1 MENKIKEIAKQKNIT
16 LKDISKN
23 LNISYRSLQ
32 RYSAGTREPDYKTI
46 VDIANYL
53 NVTVDELLNVENKKL
68 ISISLKDFNEL
79 KAIQKRINEIFK
91 KYE

>member
-16 LKDISKN
+16 LKDISKK

>member
-1 MENKIKEIAKQKNIT
+1 MKNKIKEIAKQKNIT

-32 RYSAGTREPDYKTI
+32 RYSAGTREPNYKTI

>member
-53 NVTVDELLNVENKKL
+53 NVTVDEFLNVENKKL

>member
-1 MENKIKEIAKQKNIT
+1 MENKIKEIAKQKSIT

>member
-79 KAIQKRINEIFK
+79 KAIQTRINEIFK